1 MKIICVGRNYVEHI
15 TELENKRP
23 DSPVIFLKPETSIIH
38 KNLPFF
44 IPSYSND
51 VHHEIEVIVQINR
64 LGKSISPKFSH
75 KYYDK
80 IGLGVDF
87 TARDLQITLKKRGLP
102 WEKSKAFD
110 GSALIGN
117 WINKNEIEDLNN
129 IDFKLEK
136 NGYIVQTGNT
146 SNMLWNIDEL
156 ISEISKYFTLKIGD
170 VIFTGTPSGV
180 AKVIENDNLVG
191 FLNDRECFSIKI
203 K

>member
-15 TELENKRP
+15 TELENERP

-38 KNLPFF
+38 KNQPFF

-64 LGKSISPKFSH
+64 LGKSISSKFSH

>member
-1 MKIICVGRNYVEHI
+1 MKRE
-15 TELENKRP
+15 
-23 DSPVIFLKPETSIIH
+23 
-38 KNLPFF
+38 
-44 IPSYSND
+44 
-51 VHHEIEVIVQINR
+51 
-64 LGKSISPKFSH
+64 
-75 KYYDK
+75 
-80 IGLGVDF
+80 
-87 TARDLQITLKKRGLP
+87 LKKRGLP

-110 GSALIGN
+110 GSALIVN
-117 WINKNEIEDLNN
+117 WINKNEIEYLNN